1 LRHSFFFRTGLYLL
15 AALLITSCAS
25 YKQNIMFTVP
35 EGYALAKQVDVV
47 EKNYT
52 IQKNDYLTVQVFTN
66 SGERIIDPDLKLS
79 QGNPSSEEAKKE
91 VTTYLINDS
100 GTTRFPMVGEMK
112 LEGLTL
118 IQAEDIL
125 KQAYAKFY
133 EQPFVRLKCTNK
145 RVIVLGGPGGITGDV
160 VLLINENMRL
170 TEILA
175 SSKGLNT
182 DSKSKNIR
190 VLRGDQAYVV
200 DFSTLEGFVK
210 NNMIME
216 PGDIVYVEPVRRPF
230 SESLRDNAA
239 LLSIFTSVST
249 LIIVLISL

>member
-1 LRHSFFFRTGLYLL
+1 
-15 AALLITSCAS
+15 
-25 YKQNIMFTVP
+25 MFTVP
-35 EGYALAKQVDVV
+35 EGYALAKHVDAV

-52 IQKNDYLTVQVFTN
+52 IQKNDYLMIEVYTN
-66 SGERIIDPDLKLS
+66 SGERLIDPDLKLS
-79 QGNPSSEEAKKE
+79 QTNSNITLDEKKE
-91 VTTYLINDS
+91 TTTYLINDS
-100 GTTRFPMVGEMK
+100 GTTRFPMIGEVK

-118 IQAEDIL
+118 LQAEDIL

-145 RVIVLGGPGGITGDV
+145 RVVVLGGPGGISGSV
-160 VLLINENMRL
+160 VPLINENMKL
-170 TEILA
+170 TEVLA
-175 SSKGLNT
+175 LSKGLNS
-182 DSKSKNIR
+182 DSKASNIR

-230 SESLRDNAA
+230 SEGLRDNAA
-239 LLSIFTSVST
+239 LLTIFTSIST